1 MPVTHPHPQR
11 SITES
16 VGARLDLG
24 PVLPPLPAP
33 AVRIPPAQISPAD
46 EPNGT
51 VAAGAANAAIGGRG
65 RRRRSSTVAASINAV
80 LDQKGPPPAEAR
92 APSDVRAGPRRLRA
106 TGRQRQGAEPHSG
119 AANRTSTTG
128 TAIGA
133 GCARTSTPTCV
144 LLPRSV
150 CPVGSLFKPADS
162 ETVGKPRRFPRGPAT
177 SWAPFGTFCLP
188 GSQGPRSR
196 LARLTHQSG
205 TAGIAPPRK
214 HLAARR
220 VLLGVK

>member
-1 MPVTHPHPQR
+1 M
-11 SITES
+11 
-16 VGARLDLG
+16 
-24 PVLPPLPAP
+24 
-33 AVRIPPAQISPAD
+33 RIPPAQISPAD

-128 TAIGA
+128 TAMGA

-150 CPVGSLFKPADS
+150 CPVGPLHSSSSRSSLTCLGVGCPAS
-162 ETVGKPRRFPRGPAT
+162 ITAESGRGLIRHTPRSHPPCSRAAYTRSSTASAPPAAVKFCIAWQFDG
-177 SWAPFGTFCLP
+177 SGAASIPEPSRPFGW
-188 GSQGPRSR
+188 
-196 LARLTHQSG
+196 
-205 TAGIAPPRK
+205 
-214 HLAARR
+214 
-220 VLLGVK
+220 

>member
-1 MPVTHPHPQR
+1 M
-11 SITES
+11 
-16 VGARLDLG
+16 
-24 PVLPPLPAP
+24 
-33 AVRIPPAQISPAD
+33 RIPPAQISPAD

-51 VAAGAANAAIGGRG
+51 VAVGAANAAIGGRG
-65 RRRRSSTVAASINAV
+65 RRRRSSTVAASIDAV
-80 LDQKGPPPAEAR
+80 MDRKGPPPAEAR

-128 TAIGA
+128 TAMGA

-188 GSQGPRSR
+188 VRQGPRSR
-196 LARLTHQSG
+196 LARLTHRPRNAGDPLSPKEPAVGSG
-205 TAGIAPPRK
+205 G
-214 HLAARR
+214 
-220 VLLGVK
+220 